1 MADFSDTQSAGAEKD
16 KLIPRTIL
24 LTMFRLGVF
33 QMGLGMMSVLT
44 LGVINRVMIDA
55 GVEKKY
61 RSIWG
66 GCCLTRRCYNTGW
79 CSPGKPVEWL
89 WQFGCGGG

>member
-1 MADFSDTQSAGAEKD
+1 
-16 KLIPRTIL
+16 
-24 LTMFRLGVF
+24 
-33 QMGLGMMSVLT
+33 MGLGMMSVLT

-66 GCCLTRRCYNTGW
+66 GCCLTRRCCNTGW

-89 WQFGCGGG
+89 WQFGCGGELTLRNSAIMLRRQFSLRSKMIWINF